1 MVILGNKFLVW
12 LVVLISIS
20 TVVIATDPDPLIDIR
35 YYSNGGI
42 VQVWCYDG
50 GLKYGGKYRV
60 KISGNQPSFTVSRVE
75 FGANDWFKGAFKFDP
90 PVSIGTGFDGYVE
103 FERIAGEDGSWIW
116 DLGLWRVVGTEGQAS
131 SYNPWGAKI
140 GGSMS
145 SMDYPVIPP
154 EIYSLGVSVP
164 TGGGTVSIGE
174 EGIVSY
180 SNAWYEE
187 YEEDTVI
194 ELNAV
199 PDEGYAF
206 SHFYI
211 NQQIETSDSTI
222 LTMNQDYVVEA
233 YFYDLSSYAKIQL
246 EWIHLPNGTWGDAAD
261 ISWYY
266 KIMEGEIS
274 NYEWVT
280 GEDFTGDWFEMEL
293 PCKFYLEFKIDDPL
307 FVHSI
312 TSIRVNG
319 KAVTF
324 EKVGQYEATVGFIF
338 GEGFETQEFGL
349 NAVAPSLFNY
359 YSSGGTYV
367 VTLITGNG
375 GGDIPPSDPDKAN
388 VMPYGAVRDNAHD
401 WIMPDGALFGY
412 ATYGE
417 DGLVKSRSE
426 QNIGYLDWELKEI
439 TMDLYSGKYYTVRR
453 WDNKINFFTST
464 EDNAVDVG
472 SEMGGAVSV
481 RPISYRGQMYDGLVS
496 IYDRQ
501 FPMRNN
507 KIYFYDIILEVVG
520 PNMLPPGEED
530 DNFPADPDD
539 YPEDQQYDEE
549 LTKWKSFIKDLFVM
563 SQTQWETL
571 LGELRSSLEGKF
583 PFGLFYEANLLGNVD
598 TEEQGL
604 GFIDLSHWNLG
615 TADLED
621 TPISDPVKEMS
632 VSISRFLFWGFF
644 VIWLLSFLQVR
655 LVID

>member
-1 MVILGNKFLVW
+1 MTIYCEGNTLYEGHSYYVEISASSGGDFPSSFSMIRFVTYGPSFRGDLVFE
-12 LVVLISIS
+12 S
-20 TVVIATDPDPLIDIR
+20 TVYKGVPWSGMATLKNVPSGQYTGTIIKAGSDPTSHTFTSWKVISDDD
-35 YYSNGGI
+35 
-42 VQVWCYDG
+42 D
-50 GLKYGGKYRV
+50 
-60 KISGNQPSFTVSRVE
+60 
-75 FGANDWFKGAFKFDP
+75 DWIEPALP
-90 PVSIGTGFDGYVE
+90 TY
-103 FERIAGEDGSWIW
+103 
-116 DLGLWRVVGTEGQAS
+116 T
-131 SYNPWGAKI
+131 
-140 GGSMS
+140 
-145 SMDYPVIPP
+145 
-154 EIYSLGVSVP
+154 LGVAVP
-164 TGGGTVSIGE
+164 QGGGTVSIGE

-180 SNAWYEE
+180 SNPWYEE

-194 ELNAV
+194 ELNAE

-206 SHFYI
+206 SHYYI
-211 NQQIETSDSTI
+211 NQQIETSDSTL

-261 ISWYY
+261 ISWDY

-274 NYEWVT
+274 NYGWVT

-359 YSSGGTYV
+359 YSSGGTYI

-426 QNIGYLDWELKEI
+426 QNIGYLDWELKKI

-453 WDNKINFFTST
+453 WDNKINFFTIT
-464 EDNAVDVG
+464 EEKAVYLG
-472 SEMGGAVSV
+472 TEMVGAVSV
-481 RPISYRGQMYDGLVS
+481 RPISYQGQIYDGLVS